1 MEGNAQMMHPP
12 PPQQSYS
19 QMAAA
24 RGPPTHHRHVITNAK
39 ATAVASAFQQ
49 VKSPIS
55 QCIDTIIGAAEHLEK
70 RDPSFGKHK
79 SSKSSKK
86 GGTKR
91 SAVPR
96 KPSFSAGNSNDPL
109 ELRLED
115 ETLHKKLILT
125 MALQRPRQP
134 KDPHPTKVP
143 SRIIAEGFYWKE
155 YPILEDVLY
164 EHMEEYYE
172 WSTRERQ
179 SKHQQAFNNAL
190 VEKVRNVGYA
200 QGNQFDPVHF
210 TDKRLRD
217 RIRCFYKTHLQ
228 NAKKRLG
235 TLLKHLHSEE
245 HRASIEALIEQA
257 EMAPKFENRLIAVI
271 STSDNEEDDDEDDD
285 EAPKRKR
292 ARST

>member
-1 MEGNAQMMHPP
+1 MPFLLTYPPSNMLTATSPVPQRWNMQGNAQMMHPP

-235 TLLKHLHSEE
+235 MFVVLL
-245 HRASIEALIEQA
+245 
-257 EMAPKFENRLIAVI
+257 
-271 STSDNEEDDDEDDD
+271 
-285 EAPKRKR
+285 
-292 ARST
+292 